1 MHAAPLYRVCSLF
14 RINYANVSL
23 TPRLVASLIA
33 PDSIEFYTIVVGSSR
48 FKKKKKKKQR
58 ERELNSCDKMEI
70 HVDGFTWINN
80 EESHV
85 GEDDIIN

>member
-33 PDSIEFYTIVVGSSR
+33 PDSIEFYTIVVGSSLL
-48 FKKKKKKKQR
+48 KKKKKKKKKNR
-58 ERELNSCDKMEI
+58 EKEN
-70 HVDGFTWINN
+70 
-80 EESHV
+80 
-85 GEDDIIN
+85 